1 MTSSWRIAFAMGAVM
16 ASIAGA
22 VFSSD
27 DYPTKVIRIV
37 TSEPGSTNDLV
48 SRMVALGLSASLG
61 QTIVENRGGISPEY
75 VARSA
80 APDGYTILFFGNAA
94 WLTPLFR
101 KTPYDAE
108 RDLAPISTG
117 CSQPTILAVHPS
129 MPVKTVKE
137 FIALAKARPGEINYG
152 TGVTITGP
160 LLAAELFKHQA
171 KVNVVRINYRGT
183 GPAAMA
189 LVAGEVQVMFVGAG
203 TAMPHMRA
211 GRIRAL
217 AVTTPEPSPLV
228 PGLPS
233 VSASGLPGYEYT
245 SFIGFQAPG
254 KTPLPIVNRL
264 SQKIVQVL
272 KSEDVRSKLL
282 QSGVEAGGTTP
293 EVFAAKIKAEI
304 EQWRRIIKES
314 GLRFE

>member
-1 MTSSWRIAFAMGAVM
+1 MTSSWRIAFALGAVI
-16 ASIAGA
+16 ASIAVP

-48 SRMVALGLSASLG
+48 SRIVARGLSARLG
-61 QTIVENRGGISPEY
+61 QTIVDNRGSISPEY
-75 VARSA
+75 VATAA
-80 APDGYTILFFGNAA
+80 APDGYTILFHGNSA

-101 KTPYDAE
+101 KTPYDPE

-129 MPVKTVKE
+129 LPVKSVKE
-137 FIALAKARPGEINYG
+137 LIALAKARPGEINYSSG
-152 TGVTITGP
+152 TVITAP
-160 LLAAELFKHQA
+160 LLAGELFKHEA
-171 KVNVVRINYRGT
+171 KVNLVRINYRGT
-183 GPAAMA
+183 GPAALA

-211 GRIRAL
+211 GKMRGL

-233 VSASGLPGYEYT
+233 VSGSGLPGYEYT

-254 KTPLPIVNRL
+254 KTPASIVNRL
-264 SQKIVQVL
+264 SREIVQIL
-272 KSEDVRSKLL
+272 KSPDVNSKLL
-282 QSGVEAGGTTP
+282 DSGVEGFGTTP
-293 EVFAAKIKAEI
+293 EVFAAKIRAEI
-304 EQWRRIIKES
+304 EQWRQIIKES
-314 GLRFE
+314 GMRFE

>member
-1 MTSSWRIAFAMGAVM
+1 MTLSWRVAFALSAII
-16 ASIAGA
+16 APNAGA
-22 VFSSD
+22 AFGSEE
-27 DYPTKVIRIV
+27 YPSKVIRIV

-48 SRMVALGLSASLG
+48 ARMVARGLSANLG

-94 WLTPLFR
+94 WLSPLFR
-101 KTPYDAE
+101 KMSYDGA

-160 LLAAELFKHQA
+160 LLAAELFKRQA
-171 KVNVVRINYRGT
+171 KVDIVRINYRGT
-183 GPAAMA
+183 GPAAVA
-189 LVAGEVQVMFVGAG
+189 LASGEVQVMFVGAG
-203 TAMPHMRA
+203 TAMPHIRA
-211 GRIRAL
+211 GRIRGL
-217 AVTTPEPSPLV
+217 AVTTPEPSSLV

-254 KTPLPIVNRL
+254 RTPPAIVNRL
-264 SQKIVQVL
+264 SQKIVEVL
-272 KSEDVRSKLL
+272 KSEDVRSKLV

-304 EQWRRIIKES
+304 GQWQRIIEES

>member
-304 EQWRRIIKES
+304 EQWRQIIKES

>member
-1 MTSSWRIAFAMGAVM
+1 MTNSWRIAFAFGTVI
-16 ASIAGA
+16 ASTAGA

-27 DYPTKVIRIV
+27 EYPTKVIRIV

-48 SRMVALGLSASLG
+48 SRMVARGLSASLG

-129 MPVKTVKE
+129 MPVKSVKE

-152 TGVTITGP
+152 TGATITGP
-160 LLAAELFKHQA
+160 LLAAELFKRQA
-171 KVNVVRINYRGT
+171 KVNIVRINYRGT
-183 GPAAMA
+183 GPAALA

-203 TAMPHMRA
+203 TAMPHMRS
-211 GRIRAL
+211 GKIRAL
-217 AVTTPEPSPLV
+217 AVTTPEPSLLA

-233 VSASGLPGYEYT
+233 VSASGLPGYEYS

-254 KTPLPIVNRL
+254 KTPPPIVNRL

-282 QSGVEAGGTTP
+282 QSGVETGGTTP

-304 EQWRRIIKES
+304 EQWRQIVKES

>member
-1 MTSSWRIAFAMGAVM
+1 MTSSWRIAFALGAVI

-22 VFSSD
+22 VFSGD
-27 DYPTKVIRIV
+27 EYPTKVIRIV

-80 APDGYTILFFGNAA
+80 APDGYNILFFGNAA

-129 MPVKTVKE
+129 MPVNSVKE
-137 FIALAKARPGEINYG
+137 FIALARARPGEINYG

-160 LLAAELFKHQA
+160 LLAAELFKRQA
-171 KVNVVRINYRGT
+171 KVNIVRINYRGT

-211 GRIRAL
+211 GKIRAL

-254 KTPLPIVNRL
+254 KTPSPIVNRL

-272 KSEDVRSKLL
+272 TSEDVRGKLL

-304 EQWRRIIKES
+304 EQWRQIIKES

>member
-1 MTSSWRIAFAMGAVM
+1 MTSSWRIAFALGAVI
-16 ASIAGA
+16 ASIAGP

-48 SRMVALGLSASLG
+48 SRMVARGLTASLG

-75 VARSA
+75 VAKSA
-80 APDGYTILFFGNAA
+80 VPDGYTILFFGNAA

-101 KTPYDAE
+101 KMPYDAE

-129 MPVKTVKE
+129 MPVKSVKE
-137 FIALAKARPGEINYG
+137 FIALANARPGEINYG
-152 TGVTITGP
+152 TGAVITGP

-171 KVNVVRINYRGT
+171 KVNIVRINYRGT

-254 KTPLPIVNRL
+254 KTPPPIVNRL
-264 SQKIVQVL
+264 SHEIVQIL

-282 QSGVEAGGTTP
+282 QSGVETGGTTP

-304 EQWRRIIKES
+304 EQWRQIIKES